1 MLFFIYLRLLKMRT
15 LGDKQRKQPQ
25 QTNEVRT
32 AETPVET
39 PNPPAASESTQIFDE
54 SVALG

>member
-1 MLFFIYLRLLKMRT
+1 MRT

-25 QTNEVRT
+25 QTKDVKT
-32 AETPVET
+32 AEAPVET
-39 PNPPAASESTQIFDE
+39 PESPVNSESNQVFDE

>member
-1 MLFFIYLRLLKMRT
+1 MRT

-25 QTNEVRT
+25 QTKEVKT
-32 AETPVET
+32 VEAPVET
-39 PNPPAASESTQIFDE
+39 PNPPAASESNQIFDE